1 MYPPVSGQRTFY
13 IRDCFCN
20 TGTSVA
26 YADVNLSRSVIDN
39 DLLVS
44 VRVDNKKSG
53 HLISKIRCSLI
64 RFVGMKF
71 KNGCGTS
78 RRLFQEKI
86 CSSSNRVKIPTG
98 DNDLTEALSGIEFVI
113 KPRSDILVT
122 TPTARGKLIECEY
135 NIKIQVYYHDVCGL
149 STFGFY
155 VPVDLYNGMIP
166 INFQIGDPPKTP
178 ENWNPVTM
186 SNSPLELKCN
196 PKKVYEL
203 NRDSYAV
210 SDVQPSDLH

>member
-1 MYPPVSGQRTFY
+1 
-13 IRDCFCN
+13 
-20 TGTSVA
+20 
-26 YADVNLSRSVIDN
+26 
-39 DLLVS
+39 
-44 VRVDNKKSG
+44 
-53 HLISKIRCSLI
+53 
-64 RFVGMKF
+64 MKF
-71 KNGCGTS
+71 KIGCGTS

-135 NIKIQVYYHDVCGL
+135 NIKIQVYYDGVCGL

-155 VPVDLYNGMIP
+155 VPVELHNGMIP
-166 INFQIGDPPKTP
+166 INLKLGEPPKIP
-178 ENWNPVTM
+178 ENWYPSM
-186 SNSPLELKCN
+186 ISNSPIELECN
-196 PKKVYEL
+196 LKKVYDL

-210 SDVQPSDLH
+210 SEV